1 MDESD
6 GYEIAKMEIRGLLI
20 SNKEGCSLSEFK
32 KQYRSMLGRAIP
44 FAQFGFKN
52 EIELLCAMSDAV
64 RIASNGRGDYY
75 LYGIADEKSKH
86 IQKMVSKQ
94 KPSKKKPVGRLNPM
108 QRYHPVPS
116 SAPRRSSALPSSSA
130 PKWSNELASST
141 SKRSN
146 ELTSSTSKRS
156 YEVPSSSAS
165 NRSYEVPP
173 RFQTNAKV
181 KKELSPFVINE
192 IVDLVYDYP
201 NGLSL
206 RDVLEGYRQL
216 YGKELPFKEYG
227 FFTLQECLEQI
238 PSLILKPKDNDTLVF
253 YSFNAEN
260 PYSESLKASNKV
272 SGDNS
277 SATHNEIP
285 KISKV
290 SSPTVQ
296 NSEGSGFSF
305 TSGINRPNSELSS
318 YGPLSVSDYPSDL
331 STDLCPDGL
340 SRIPSPHINTTN
352 SEYNSSFPSEIHDAT
367 DIRERHQDSSVSENI
382 RKNLIRVVENCPHG
396 IWAREFPTL
405 YKEITKTEFDLHSLG
420 FQDLASFIDSV
431 PDVLTRRSLPN
442 SKKDYLIYPAR
453 TTNEMDREDPK
464 SAAFAIEI
472 IIVNT
477 RKILQASE
485 EGVTL
490 KEFLYVY
497 SLNCSEPLYYVNLG
511 FDSLE
516 NLLAAIAN
524 RVPLKFETKEGV
536 KWVHFV
542 PSEEKSL
549 LPPSVNLDSL
559 PSGFVSPFQQFTQ
572 QTLHPEMDL
581 NQFFPVYVSSVIT
594 PGHIYI
600 QLKGEDTSE
609 ALIKKYQD
617 LEQFYSSQS
626 KSYMM
631 KDDHIAAGSVGVA
644 LWPVDMHWY
653 RIRIMSVASPDKV
666 RVFYVDYG
674 TIETIPKTLLRYI
687 RKEFFNL
694 PTQAIKASLAYVKP
708 SLGGNTWN
716 PKAKLRIL
724 ELCTDIIVMTKIHD
738 IEQDGLLSVVLC
750 DTNGEEDVFINDIL
764 LDEGLACSS
773 SDADGQPEFRTPLE
787 PARCVPEITAPTLP
801 APNLPP
807 ANMTDP
813 TQIFGLLLQA
823 YSSLA
828 ANNGSPAATP
838 NIPLDPAVITAAL
851 AQAAQNFAPSPSTSG
866 VNFSNSFQAPS
877 AYVPSPIP
885 CPKPPSDD
893 NRQFPATSC
902 DFYGETASCSS
913 NTPPSEDSNEV
924 FGADDDAYFEE
935 FYQKLSIITKRYVKR
950 ITTNDGYMF
959 HILIHDSKP
968 FVSCGD
974 ICNLIWSNKDSDY
987 LLQRLQNQESI
998 LTNTLLWENQ
1008 NEEMFQQ
1015 LRRFHVK
1022 GFKELNDQ
1030 TSILVYP
1037 LKTLVQIL
1045 NVFGHPSAELRR
1057 RILSEFSSFNP
1068 KHPMWMELSEVEI
1081 PEGEEE
1087 FAGKTDDDKLN
1098 RLCLYDL
1105 QAMRQGIRIRR
1116 QNLELQRSKNPNDVT
1131 GEEEK
1136 LRQLY
1141 NKVIDRIKKIEQ
1153 ICGNFADA

>member
-296 NSEGSGFSF
+296 NSEG
-305 TSGINRPNSELSS
+305 
-318 YGPLSVSDYPSDL
+318 SDL

>member
-296 NSEGSGFSF
+296 NSEGS
-305 TSGINRPNSELSS
+305 
-318 YGPLSVSDYPSDL
+318 DL

-497 SLNCSEPLYYVNLG
+497 S
-511 FDSLE
+511 
-516 NLLAAIAN
+516 
-524 RVPLKFETKEGV
+524 
-536 KWVHFV
+536 
-542 PSEEKSL
+542 
-549 LPPSVNLDSL
+549 SL